1 MIVVVAFALRSLANY
16 SPNARTSRA
25 ADNGPLQ
32 ATAKDR
38 AQHSSAGPADQRAL
52 PRPNSALT
60 VIVVVV
66 AMVVIVRVAIV
77 VVVAAMSAAAH
88 PVVIGTIVVVILL
101 PCYRKNRTGKNKR
114 SDKDRRSNLGHS
126 PLDAGFCIRGLFP
139 LRIPAQAR

>member
-1 MIVVVAFALRSLANY
+1 MIVVVAFTLRSLANY
-16 SPNARTSRA
+16 SPNSRTSRA
-25 ADNGPLQ
+25 ADNGSLQ
-32 ATAKDR
+32 AAAKDR

-52 PRPNSALT
+52 PRPDSALT
-60 VIVVVV
+60 MIVVVV

-101 PCYRKNRTGKNKR
+101 PSHRKNCASKNKR

-126 PLDAGFCIRGLFP
+126 MLDAGSCIHGLFLP
-139 LRIPAQAR
+139 RILGQLR